1 MRDISFFCRKGTT
14 RALRQSAIA
23 MLFCGLTGSFLAG
36 CSDGGGGVTIGESRA
51 DALDLP
57 QEDAGSDLNPRVSL
71 ADLGERLFNDTNLS
85 SPAGQSCGS
94 CHSEVDGFVD
104 PDREN
109 PSSLGA
115 NGGDFGNRNT
125 PSLFYI
131 NQIPDAQMV
140 VRPHPA
146 TQVLQEFEF
155 GGFFIDG
162 RAKTLEEQ
170 AKLPLFNTVEM
181 ALPSRL
187 ELVTRIQQSDYS
199 EEFQAH
205 FGEEVF
211 DSAEKTLESV
221 ASALTE
227 FQRSDRFSPFNSKF
241 DSVQRGESVFTESEA
256 RGEALF
262 NGQALCSVCHASPT
276 QPELFSDLL
285 YHNVG
290 TPRNEKLLMDIGNPD
305 FVDLGLGGITK
316 DPADNGQFRTPVLR
330 NVALTAPY
338 MHNGVFGTLREV
350 VEFYNSGTAPGE
362 VPGANVPPFIGNL
375 QLNETQV
382 DDLVAYM
389 NTFTDL

>member
-1 MRDISFFCRKGTT
+1 MPT
-14 RALRQSAIA
+14 
-23 MLFCGLTGSFLAG
+23 
-36 CSDGGGGVTIGESRA
+36 
-51 DALDLP
+51 LP
-57 QEDAGSDLNPRVSL
+57 QEDAGSDQNPQLSL
-71 ADLGERLFNDTNLS
+71 AGLGERLFIDTNLS
-85 SPAGQSCGS
+85 SPVGQSCGS
-94 CHSEVDGFVD
+94 CHSEDNGFVD
-104 PDREN
+104 PDSQN

-115 NGGDFGNRNT
+115 NGGNFGKRNT

-131 NQIPDAQMV
+131 NQIPDAQVV

-146 TQVLQEFEF
+146 TQVPQEFEF

-162 RAKTLEEQ
+162 RAATLEEQ
-170 AKLPLFNTVEM
+170 AKLPLFNTAEM

-187 ELVTRIQQSDYS
+187 ELLTRIQQSDYS
-199 EEFQAH
+199 KEFQAH
-205 FGEEVF
+205 FGEDVF
-211 DSAEKTLESV
+211 DSADKTLVSV
-221 ASALTE
+221 ASALAE
-227 FQRSDRFSPFNSKF
+227 FQRSDKFSPFNSKF
-241 DSVQRGESVFTESEA
+241 DRVKRGESTFTESEA

-262 NGQALCSVCHASPT
+262 NGQALCSACHASPN

-290 TPRNEKLLMDIGNPD
+290 APRNEKLLSDIGDPK

-316 DPADNGQFRTPVLR
+316 DPADNGQFRTPILR

-338 MHNGVFGTLREV
+338 MHNGVFATLREV
-350 VEFYNSGTAPGE
+350 VEFYNSGTAPSE

-375 QLNETQV
+375 LLNATQI